1 MERYFEKNKFDVTVG
16 NIKNYPDDGD
26 HMECTFLDID
36 IDIRRGVDSFTYFDE
51 NMERKVYNESGDGSK
66 RWVCTLH
73 SRKNIS
79 LNSIFVVKEFDLL
92 DDAIE
97 YSYNMYMKSLSM
109 EIDRIKDKMKYLEVR
124 YGSKR

>member
-1 MERYFEKNKFDVTVG
+1 MERYLEKNKFDVTVG

-73 SRKNIS
+73 NRKNIS
-79 LNSIFVVKEFDLL
+79 LNSIFVVKEFDSL

-97 YSYNMYMKSLSM
+97 YSYDMYMKSLSM
-109 EIDRIKDKMKYLEVR
+109 EIDRIKDKMKFLEVR